1 MLLKYPAAWAHLVRD
16 FIPPET
22 GSSAAPS
29 LNKLMS
35 SSPSSSNQSSQG
47 GGQSVSVVGEGGQQE
62 IPAQGNDS
70 PNVSSV
76 DGSNI
81 SIMHVCSIYGVV
93 G

>member
-1 MLLKYPAAWAHLVRD
+1 MLLKYQRQASPSGGD

-22 GSSAAPS
+22 GSPAAPS
-29 LNKLMS
+29 PNKLMS

-81 SIMHVCSIYGVV
+81 SIIACKAIYGVV